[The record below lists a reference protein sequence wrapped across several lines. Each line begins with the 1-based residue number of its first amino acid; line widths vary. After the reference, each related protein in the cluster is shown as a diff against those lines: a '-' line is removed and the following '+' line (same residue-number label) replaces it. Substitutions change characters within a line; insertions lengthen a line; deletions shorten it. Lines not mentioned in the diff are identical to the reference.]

1 MERRHGAWGVGV
13 AGEDG
18 RPGWGLSGT
27 RYLLVPFLTALMA
40 GAALAADE
48 LVFKDAAGRT
58 RVRPYAVPSEF
69 QNAWPKEWEDA
80 FWDRAN
86 AAVAANGGDSKFG
99 NTYFEN
105 EKAMYPAAMFA
116 FLAGRRESALKAL
129 QEEDNQAGSWNK
141 LTDGIDY
148 FPCFTLKGQMR
159 KYFLFGPYLD
169 RAYLTRMKSGAAK
182 WTAKDPLWRP
192 NPYYRGHK
200 EGWTPESKNSWVD
213 IRTTDNLQA
222 MRETSVYLMAEETG
236 NTAVRDLYKGRI
248 RTFVANLY
256 HVGMGEWDSE
266 NYHAHTLTA
275 YLNLYDFA
283 KDPEVRSLAK
293 AAMDF
298 FCTTAALKY
307 YHGAMN
313 GPCKRDYNHFTA
325 MHAAANVMWMYFG
338 DTPGTPPRYDRDQ
351 VHVIASAYRPP
362 AAVVELA
369 HKNFPLP
376 VEVFE
381 AHARYEALRQGAEGP
396 EQYETTYIGHTFL
409 LGTLARGTQA
419 PDINGFKLVAAHS
432 TRGADFFIAN
442 ATTEPGKMG
451 SAQYS
456 DAQVGKMNVGQYR
469 NLAVLLNAPGDA
481 PLLFLTPD
489 DMPVE
494 TERGVTFF
502 RYEKTWIAVRPINL
516 KIGGASADLTAKLGE
531 TGLRIMSAQGTAG
544 AVCGFAMEVGE
555 PDSHGDYP
563 AFRKAVLDKGRLQI
577 EEDGTAMLTAS
588 DGRSLKVRY
597 GPLPTVW
604 RDGKEHDWSQHTAL
618 YRNADGGAAP
628 LALGWK
634 EGRLRVE
641 SGGKVFE
648 CAVSAEGR
656 VKP

>member
-1 MERRHGAWGVGV
+1 MTGRMAWAGLCAVLV
-13 AGEDG
+13 AGTAIAED
-18 RPGWGLSGT
+18 
-27 RYLLVPFLTALMA
+27 
-40 GAALAADE
+40 

-58 RVRPYAVPSEF
+58 RVRPYPVPAEF
-69 QNAWPKEWEDA
+69 RNAWPADWEDA

-86 AAVAANGGDSKFG
+86 AAIAANGGEAKFG

-105 EKAMYPAAMFA
+105 EKGMYPTAMFA
-116 FLAGRRESALKAL
+116 FLGGQREPALKAL
-129 QEEDNQAGSWNK
+129 QEEDNQAESWNK

-169 RAYLTRMKSGAAK
+169 RAYLARMKSGAAK

-236 NTAVRDLYKGRI
+236 NAAVRGLYKGRI
-248 RTFVANLY
+248 RTFVARLY
-256 HVGMGEWDSE
+256 QVGMGEWDSE

-283 KDPEVRSLAK
+283 KDPEVRALAK
-293 AAMDF
+293 AALDF

-338 DTPGTPPRYDRDQ
+338 DTPGRPARYDRDQ
-351 VHVIASAYRPP
+351 VHVITSAYRPP

-369 HKNFPLP
+369 HKHVPLP
-376 VEVFE
+376 FEVFA
-381 AHARYEALRQGAEGP
+381 AHPGYEALRQGADRP
-396 EQYETTYIGHTFL
+396 EQYETTYVGHTFQ
-409 LGTLARGTQA
+409 LGTLAQGTQA
-419 PDINGFKLVAAHS
+419 PDVNGFKLVAVHS
-432 TRGADFFIAN
+432 TRGADFFMAN
-442 ATTEPGKMG
+442 ATTDPGKMG
-451 SAQYS
+451 SAQYT
-456 DAQVGKMNVGQYR
+456 DAQVGRMNVGQYR
-469 NLAVLLNAPGDA
+469 NLAILLNAPGDA
-481 PLLFLTPD
+481 PVLFLTPAD
-489 DMPVE
+489 VPVE
-494 TERGVTFF
+494 SERGVTFF
-502 RYEKTWIAVRPINL
+502 RYESTWIAVRPVNL
-516 KIGGASADLTAKLGE
+516 TVRGVSAELTAKLE
-531 TGLRIMSAQGTAG
+531 DASLHIVSAQGAG
-544 AVCGFAMEVGE
+544 GKICGFAMEVGE
-555 PDSHGDYP
+555 AASHGNYA
-563 AFRKAVLDKGRLQI
+563 AFKAGVLDKGRL
-577 EEDGTAMLTAS
+577 ECADDGSVALVAS
-588 DGRSLKVRY
+588 DGRSLKVRF

-604 RDGKEHDWSQHTAL
+604 RDGVEHDWSQHTAL

-634 EGRLRVE
+634 EGRLHVE
-641 SGGKVFE
+641 AGGRTFE
-648 CAVSAEGR
+648 CEVSAEGQ
-656 VKP
+656 VKR